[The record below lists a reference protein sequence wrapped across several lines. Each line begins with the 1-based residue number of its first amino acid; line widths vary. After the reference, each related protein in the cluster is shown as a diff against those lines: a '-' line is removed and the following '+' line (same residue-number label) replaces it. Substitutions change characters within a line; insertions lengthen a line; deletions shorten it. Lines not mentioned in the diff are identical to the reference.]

1 LSQPF
6 FCSWSILGDI
16 WIRRL
21 KWVIVY
27 IKAKE
32 KILSVNAIQGTK
44 ELGLDVN
51 KLIRTRSAQN
61 SAGVS
66 LTAEDMIRIQYL

>member
-1 LSQPF
+1 
-6 FCSWSILGDI
+6 
-16 WIRRL
+16 
-21 KWVIVY
+21 VY